1 MIIVVAVMANGE
13 DRDVAIFNV
22 GMRDVTRAFDFEK
35 RYMPRFAEGNN
46 PLPQEGIGIV
56 HFAAR
61 KTGRCA
67 AHPRPCGSTRARV
80 QLIGLAG
87 IPWGSIVNVG
97 TQPTVEQ

>member
-1 MIIVVAVMANGE
+1 VIIVVAVMANSE

-61 KTGRCA
+61 KREGVR
-67 AHPRPCGSTRARV
+67 HIR
-80 QLIGLAG
+80 GLADRLERG
-87 IPWGSIVNVG
+87 YS
-97 TQPTVEQ
+97 